1 MRLLGFIFILVSLM
15 VGIGSNLSS
24 FIDAPSLIFVIPGA
38 LALLLFAGQ
47 GVGNMFGAVFSADAT
62 SEQLTAA
69 ADAWEHTGIYA
80 QAMGGIGT
88 IIGLVLMLKNMDDP
102 AALGPGMAIA
112 LLTVFYGLFVA
123 YAVALPL
130 QTRLRSRAAG

>member
-38 LALLLFAGQ
+38 LALLVFAGL

-88 IIGLVLMLKNMDDP
+88 IIGLVIILKNMDDP
-102 AALGPGMAIA
+102 AALGPGMAVA